1 MLTGKQLYLLFRI
14 DRLNLGLHTQG
25 KLNTDLMKVK
35 DIFRLSLVLV
45 LASSSCQFLSAQ
57 LAANLKQHISF
68 LASDSLH
75 GRATGTSD
83 EQRAA
88 AYIIENFKK
97 DGIPNS
103 QGRMAA
109 EKYLQH
115 FEFNPTVDSIKTH
128 VEGNNVVAFID
139 NHAANTIVI
148 GAHYDHL
155 GMGDPK
161 HSTYVGPPA
170 VHHGADDNAS
180 GVAAMLDL
188 AQLLKAS
195 AYKNNNYVFIAFS
208 GEELGLYGSKW
219 YVQHPTIPLDK
230 INYMINLDMVGRVDS
245 ATHTLTVNG
254 VGTSPTFKDALPKL
268 QTPLHIK
275 TTESGLGPSDHTSF
289 YLQNIPV
296 VFLFSGQHKD
306 YHKPSDT
313 EDKIN
318 YAGMVDVVNYTLAL
332 IGELNDKGK
341 LIFTKTKDDNV
352 DSAPKFKVTL
362 GVIPDYTFEGEG
374 MRIDAV
380 KEDRPAAKAGLLQG
394 DIVLQLGNVK
404 VTEMNSYM
412 KALGQ
417 FSKGDKTKVK
427 VKRGNDIIE
436 KDIEF

>member
-1 MLTGKQLYLLFRI
+1 MKIKNLVQLWLIIAVLG
-14 DRLNLGLHTQG
+14 LNLRVEGQSSASLKRHITY
-25 KLNTDLMKVK
+25 
-35 DIFRLSLVLV
+35 LS
-45 LASSSCQFLSAQ
+45 
-57 LAANLKQHISF
+57 
-68 LASDSLH
+68 SDSLH
-75 GRATGTSD
+75 GRMTGTED
-83 EQRAA
+83 ERNAA
-88 AYIIENFKK
+88 NYIIEAFKK
-97 DGIPNS
+97 EGIP
-103 QGRMAA
+103 AA
-109 EKYLQH
+109 NGKFIKADYLQP
-115 FEFNPTVDSIKTH
+115 FSYDPTVDSVKTH
-128 VEGNNVVAFID
+128 VSGSNVVAFID

-161 HSTYVGPPA
+161 HSLYTGPPA

-180 GVAAMLDL
+180 GVAAIIEL
-188 AQLLKAS
+188 ASLLKAS
-195 AYKNNNYVFIAFS
+195 AYKNNNYVFVAFS

-219 YVQHPTIPLDK
+219 FVQHPAVAVEK

-245 ATHTLTVNG
+245 NTHTLTVNG
-254 VGTSPTFKDALPKL
+254 IGTSPAFKDALAKL

-318 YAGMVDVVNYTLAL
+318 YSGMLDVINYTMSL

-341 LIFTKTKDDNV
+341 LAFVKTKDDNV

-362 GVIPDYTFEGEG
+362 GVIPDYTYDGEG
-374 MRIDAV
+374 LRIDAV
-380 KEDRPAAKAGLLQG
+380 KEDRPAAKAGLKAG
-394 DIVLQLGNVK
+394 DVVLQLGDIK
-404 VTEMNSYM
+404 VTEMTSYM

-417 FSKGDKTKVK
+417 FNKGDKTKVK
-427 VKRGNDIIE
+427 IKRGTEVIE

>member
-1 MLTGKQLYLLFRI
+1 MNSKNITRLIALLFFAI
-14 DRLNLGLHTQG
+14 LG
-25 KLNTDLMKVK
+25 
-35 DIFRLSLVLV
+35 
-45 LASSSCQFLSAQ
+45 APY
-57 LAANLKQHISF
+57 ANLNAQSPVSLKKHITF

-75 GRATGTSD
+75 GRMTGSED
-83 EQRAA
+83 EHKAA
-88 AYIIENFKK
+88 SYIIDCFKSN
-97 DGIPNS
+97 GIP
-103 QGRMAA
+103 AA
-109 EKYLQH
+109 DGKLVVDDYLQP
-115 FEFNPTVDSIKTH
+115 FSYDPTIDSVKTH
-128 VEGNNVVAFID
+128 VRGSNVVAFID

-161 HSTYVGPPA
+161 HSLYTGPPA

-180 GVAAMLDL
+180 GVAAMLEL
-188 AQLLKAS
+188 ATLLKDT
-195 AYKNNNYVFIAFS
+195 AYKNNNYVFVAFS

-219 YVQHPTIPLDK
+219 FVQHSTVPVEK

-245 ATHTLTVNG
+245 TTHTLTVNG
-254 VGTSPTFKDALPKL
+254 IGTSPAFKDAIAKL

-318 YAGMVDVVNYTLAL
+318 YSGMIDVINYTMNL
-332 IGELNDKGK
+332 IGELNNKGK
-341 LIFTKTKDDNV
+341 LAFVKTKDDNV

-362 GVIPDYTFEGEG
+362 GVIPDYTYDGEG
-374 MRIDAV
+374 LRIDAV
-380 KEDRPAAKAGLLQG
+380 KEDRPAAKAGLLAG
-394 DIVLQLGNVK
+394 DVVIQLGAVK

-417 FSKGDKTKVK
+417 FNKGDKTRVK
-427 VKRGNDIIE
+427 VKRGTEVIE

>member
-1 MLTGKQLYLLFRI
+1 MKIKNLLRI
-14 DRLNLGLHTQG
+14 CLFIVVLSGLCR
-25 KLNTDLMKVK
+25 V
-35 DIFRLSLVLV
+35 
-45 LASSSCQFLSAQ
+45 SAQ
-57 LAANLKQHISF
+57 SPVNLKKHITY

-75 GRATGTSD
+75 GRMTGTDD
-83 EQRAA
+83 EHKAA
-88 AYIIENFKK
+88 TYIIEAFKNE
-97 DGIPNS
+97 GIP
-103 QGRMAA
+103 AA
-109 EKYLQH
+109 DGQFTAADYLQP
-115 FEFNPTVDSIKTH
+115 FSYDPTIDSVKTH
-128 VEGNNVVAFID
+128 ISGSNVVAFIN
-139 NHAANTIVI
+139 NHAANTVVI

-161 HSTYVGPPA
+161 HSLYTGPAA

-180 GVAAMLDL
+180 GVAAILEL
-188 AQLLKAS
+188 ASLLKDT
-195 AYKNNNYVFIAFS
+195 AYKNNNYIFIAFS

-219 YVQHPTIPLDK
+219 FVQHPAVPLDK

-254 VGTSPTFKDALPKL
+254 VGTSAAFKDAIEKL
-268 QTPLHIK
+268 HTPLHIK

-318 YAGMVDVVNYTLAL
+318 YHGMVDVMNYTVSL
-332 IGELNDKGK
+332 IAELNDKGK
-341 LIFTKTKDDNV
+341 LAFTKTKDDNV

-362 GVIPDYTFEGEG
+362 GVIPDYTYEGEG
-374 MRIDAV
+374 LRIDAV
-380 KEDRPAAKAGLLQG
+380 KEDRPAAKAGLLAGDVVIQLG
-394 DIVLQLGNVK
+394 DIK

-417 FSKGDKTKVK
+417 FNKGDKTRVK
-427 VKRGNDIIE
+427 VKRGAKVVE
-436 KDIEF
+436 KEIEF